1 MLASY
6 SRSFSGASQHSLNPG
21 TASRKL
27 LEVSFANSKKRS
39 LSGCRVW
46 VHEPGICVSYV
57 RSPRTNP
64 LREQS
69 KFATTRW
76 KVFIS
81 HCKISP
87 SQAIF
92 KVLQNNAPRVCFRV
106 LPAQHETCCRR
117 RCERENLDYFL
128 WYFAKSSS
136 DLCGNIPRNLSV
148 VIFHPLPYTSPLL
161 RFSAHFTPCSD
172 KVI

>member
-21 TASRKL
+21 TASRSRKL

-92 KVLQNNAPRVCFRV
+92 KVLQNNACVFACSPHNMKRAVAEGASEKIWTTFCDTLRKV
-106 LPAQHETCCRR
+106 PQTCA
-117 RCERENLDYFL
+117 EIYLEIYQ
-128 WYFAKSSS
+128 
-136 DLCGNIPRNLSV
+136 
-148 VIFHPLPYTSPLL
+148 
-161 RFSAHFTPCSD
+161 
-172 KVI
+172 